1 MEYFTTKEKLS
12 KYGYYNKKFRHR
24 EEEELRARVGSN
36 YDIGHLELALYRYRM
51 HLSNKTKSTD
61 YLLRYKKKIEAIH
74 QKEIFKKTKK

>member
-1 MEYFTTKEKLS
+1 MATIIKS
-12 KYGYYNKKFRHR
+12 FRHR

-61 YLLRYKKKIEAIH
+61 YLLRYKKKL
-74 QKEIFKKTKK
+74 KLFTRKKFLKN